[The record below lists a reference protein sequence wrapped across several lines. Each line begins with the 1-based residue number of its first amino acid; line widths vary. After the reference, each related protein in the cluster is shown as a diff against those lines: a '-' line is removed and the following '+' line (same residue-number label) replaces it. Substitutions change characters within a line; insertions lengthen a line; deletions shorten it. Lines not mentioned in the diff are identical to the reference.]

1 MLIKEDIMIK
11 GLLFDLD
18 GVLVDT
24 AKYHYVAWKE
34 IAEELGID
42 FTEKDN
48 ERLKGVSRMDSFNII
63 LEIGG
68 KEMSE
73 EEKIH
78 YTTKKNDVYLSYINK
93 LEKEEL
99 FPEVEEFLID
109 ARDKGYKIAL
119 GSASKNSSII
129 LERLGITKYFDAIVD
144 GNSVSKTK
152 PDPEVF
158 IKGAEALGLANEEC
172 VVFEDAF
179 SGIEAAHNAGMLAI
193 GVGTE
198 ENLPEADILIDDFI
212 GVRITELLKR
222 LEDKTS
228 KKLV

>member
-24 AKYHYVAWKE
+24 AKYHYVAWKD

-42 FTEKDN
+42 FTKKDN

-119 GSASKNSSII
+119 GSACLLYTSP
-129 LERLGITKYFDAIVD
+129 R
-144 GNSVSKTK
+144 
-152 PDPEVF
+152 
-158 IKGAEALGLANEEC
+158 C
-172 VVFEDAF
+172 V
-179 SGIEAAHNAGMLAI
+179 
-193 GVGTE
+193 
-198 ENLPEADILIDDFI
+198 
-212 GVRITELLKR
+212 
-222 LEDKTS
+222 
-228 KKLV
+228 